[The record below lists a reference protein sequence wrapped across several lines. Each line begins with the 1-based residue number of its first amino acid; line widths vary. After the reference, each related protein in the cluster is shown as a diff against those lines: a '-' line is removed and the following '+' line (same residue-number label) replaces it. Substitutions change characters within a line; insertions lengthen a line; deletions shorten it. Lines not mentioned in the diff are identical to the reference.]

1 MQARGAPSS
10 EEPHFALHCQ
20 LESTLHFH
28 SAMVPA
34 NYGATS
40 ALCIAETQGKS
51 GISGDILVYLSLLF
65 CPRVS
70 IHFVDNIAGA
80 FAIT

>member
-10 EEPHFALHCQ
+10 EEPHFVLRCQ
-20 LESTLHFH
+20 LESTLYFH

-34 NYGATS
+34 NYGAIS
-40 ALCIAETQGKS
+40 ALCIAETKGKS

-65 CPRVS
+65 CPHVS
-70 IHFVDNIAGA
+70 VHFS
-80 FAIT
+80 